1 MIKDFCMKPLRE
13 GEVPPS
19 RKLKL
24 IDGEWAMVQEKVEY
38 DPDWVDPEIMET
50 ETYLQEDKEEFY
62 DYLIRCKA
70 CWTEFIAYN
79 KHGEKTMNYCPEC
92 GKKLT

>member
-1 MIKDFCMKPLRE
+1 MIKDFCMQPLRE

-50 ETYLQEDKEEFY
+50 ETYMQEDKDEFY
-62 DYLIRCKA
+62 DYVIRCKA
-70 CWTEFIAYN
+70 CNTTFIAYSDDY
-79 KHGEKTMNYCPEC
+79 KSVRNYCPRC
-92 GKKLT
+92 GKKLV

>member
-1 MIKDFCMKPLRE
+1 MIKDFCMQPLRE

-38 DPDWVDPEIMET
+38 DPDWVDPETMET

-62 DYLIRCKA
+62 DYVIRCKA
-70 CWTEFIAYN
+70 CNTTFIAYSDDY
-79 KHGEKTMNYCPEC
+79 KSVRNYCPRC
-92 GKKLT
+92 GKKLV